1 MEDNVARF
9 QQSQVWLL
17 IVQSTGLYIEGF
29 TKLTIQTRTVANNV
43 LSVPLIK
50 GSTLSIVQRRE
61 QGERLKVEQRNIK
74 KGNVNGEHMKYRA
87 EASGS

>member
-17 IVQSTGLYIEGF
+17 IVQSTGLYTEGF
-29 TKLTIQTRTVANNV
+29 TKLTIQARTVANNV

-50 GSTLSIVQRRE
+50 GPTLSIVQKRE
-61 QGERLKVEQRNIK
+61 QEERLKVEQGNIK
-74 KGNVNGEHMKYRA
+74 KGNTNGEHTEYRA
-87 EASGS
+87 EVSGS